1 MRRLVCCALAALP
14 LAAPAQDQQDQQ
26 APVTPAVVV
35 TGVRATVVK
44 QLDKTVHDVTGLA
57 RAANGS
63 AQDVLQATPE
73 VSVTA
78 DGRIAVKGNAQVTI
92 LIDGKPTAMLAGDAE
107 SRAVALQTMSGADIA
122 SVEVITNPSA
132 AYRANGGAIVN
143 IVLKHNRAA
152 GAHGQLQA
160 SVADRGLWQAGASA
174 DATGARFGV
183 HGSLALRQ
191 DGTEKQRA
199 STVDWNNPT
208 SGQSGQTSQSSQV
221 FIRRAVASATLGV
234 DYAPA
239 DNQSVSLSTTWRQR
253 KSQPLFDV
261 FNTQREDGT
270 ETEFHRISHGPN
282 QQLDRSASLAYSRQ
296 DRGAAFKAMFQHSG
310 TTTLVDKTYR
320 DVFLDVARATAYSRG
335 ATSTARRLNQATLDW
350 SGASTRGQW
359 GAGLAIEVQADDTG
373 NYQAAVDPATGAAT
387 PDPATTNGYT
397 VATTLTAAYVTDKIV
412 RGKWEVLLGARAER
426 LVRRVWR
433 VRPVSVAHGADYT
446 DRSHAYLPS
455 LHLRY
460 AHSDRT
466 DFTVSYRRSL
476 HQPDP
481 RDLSPYTT
489 YIDAQNLARGNP
501 ALGPQRLRSLEIGAD
516 TQARQLSGSWN
527 AFYRSSRATVTDAR
541 SLDGNVLV
549 TSRQNGGQAR
559 SAGVTASLDWTPR
572 PGLRLGVDGGIYRVQ
587 LATPDLDTL
596 VRQAGMARYVN
607 ARAAWTVGAEHLTL
621 DAHGQSAAIT
631 ALGRTGST
639 SSVNVT
645 WKHQLSGVLS
655 LTVNASD
662 IFDGSRR
669 TYATD
674 TRTFRQTGYDHFV
687 ARRVYLGLVRKFD

>member
-1 MRRLVCCALAALP
+1 MRQLVCCALAALP

-26 APVTPAVVV
+26 APVPPAVVV
-35 TGVRATVVK
+35 PGTRATVVK
-44 QLDKTVHDVTGLA
+44 QLDKTVYDVTGLA

-199 STVDWNNPT
+199 STVDWSNPT
-208 SGQSGQTSQSSQV
+208 TGQSGQSGQTSQSSQV

-270 ETEFHRISHGPN
+270 ETKFHHISYGAN

-296 DRGAAFKAMFQHSG
+296 DPGAAFKAMFQHSG
-310 TTTLVDKTYR
+310 TTTLVDKSYR
-320 DVFLDVARATAYSRG
+320 DVFLDAARATAYSRG
-335 ATSTARRLNQATLDW
+335 ATSTARRLNQATVDW

-359 GAGLAIEVQADDTG
+359 GAGLAIDNQADDTG
-373 NYQAAVDPATGAAT
+373 NYQAAVDPATGSAT

-426 LVRRVWR
+426 LVRRV
-433 VRPVSVAHGADYT
+433 RPVSVAHGADYT
-446 DRSHAYLPS
+446 DRSHAYHPS

-476 HQPDP
+476 QQPDP

-501 ALGPQRLRSLEIGAD
+501 VLGPQRLRSLEIGAD

-607 ARAAWTVGAEHLTL
+607 ARAAWTVGAEHLAL

>member
-1 MRRLVCCALAALP
+1 MRQLACCVLAALP
-14 LAAPAQDQQDQQ
+14 LAALAQDQQDQQ
-26 APVTPAVVV
+26 APVPPTVVV
-35 TGVRATVVK
+35 PGTRATVVK
-44 QLDKTVHDVTGLA
+44 QLDKTVYDVTGLA

-107 SRAVALQTMSGADIA
+107 SCAVALQTMSGADIA

-160 SVADRGLWQAGASA
+160 SVADRELWQAGASA

-199 STVDWNNPT
+199 STVDWSNPAT
-208 SGQSGQTSQSSQV
+208 GQSGQTSQSSQI

-239 DNQSVSLSTTWRQR
+239 DSQSVSLSTTWRQR

-282 QQLDRSASLAYSRQ
+282 QQSDRSASLAYSRQ

-320 DVFLDVARATAYSRG
+320 DVFQDAARATAYSRG
-335 ATSTARRLNQATLDW
+335 ATSTARRLNQATVDW
-350 SGASTRGQW
+350 SRASTRGQW
-359 GAGLAIEVQADDTG
+359 GAGLAIENQADDTG

-433 VRPVSVAHGADYT
+433 VRPVSVAHSADYT
-446 DRSHAYLPS
+446 DRSHAYHPS

-476 HQPDP
+476 QQPDP

-501 ALGPQRLRSLEIGAD
+501 VLGPQRLRSLEIGAD
-516 TQARQLSGSWN
+516 TQAGQLSGSWN

-559 SAGVTASLDWTPR
+559 SSGVTASLDWTPR

-596 VRQAGMARYVN
+596 VRQAGMAGYVN
-607 ARAAWTVGAEHLTL
+607 ARAAWTLGAEHLAL

-631 ALGRTGST
+631 PLGRTGST